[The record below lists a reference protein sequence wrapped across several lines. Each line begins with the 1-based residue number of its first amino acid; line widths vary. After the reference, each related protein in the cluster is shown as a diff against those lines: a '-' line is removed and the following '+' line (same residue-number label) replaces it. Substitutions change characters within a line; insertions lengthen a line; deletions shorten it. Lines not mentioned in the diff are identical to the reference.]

1 MRLPFLVLA
10 AALLLSACRDEQA
23 GPKPRTPPL
32 PPATGAAQVLDAP
45 PADLT
50 FRSGATWGNG
60 AVRYLGSK
68 VSPAQPGR
76 PVTVAH
82 YFRAESTPPGGFAF
96 FVHVVDP
103 DTGQMLSNADH
114 EIQDGAMPVGRFPVG
129 KVVEDI
135 HQVGLPPGVTR
146 ARLLLGFWAGDSR
159 LPVDQPQA
167 HDGAQRMLGPTLGGE
182 ASTLPEYRAPR
193 AAQPP
198 RIDGVLDDA
207 AWAAAPEVVLVGSFD
222 GRQPSLSTR
231 ARLTWDE
238 AHLYVAFD
246 SEDPDVWG
254 TFRQRDD
261 PIYTQE
267 AVEIFLDADG
277 DGRTYN
283 ELQVSPHN
291 VLFDAYFAERRKD
304 LEKGVLWSSGA
315 VSAVEVRGSLDDD
328 GDHDQGWTVEL
339 KIPYANLASV
349 PRIPPVKGDRWRFNL
364 YRLEAHQRKQV
375 EGMAFS
381 PLHIGDFHHLPRF
394 GWLIFD

>member
-1 MRLPFLVLA
+1 MRLSSVVLA
-10 AALLLSACRDEQA
+10 AALLLFACRDEQA
-23 GPKPRTPPL
+23 GPKPRTPAL
-32 PPATGAAQVLDAP
+32 PPPTAAARVLDAP

-50 FRSGATWGNG
+50 FQSGGTWGNG

-68 VSPAQPGR
+68 VFAVQPGR
-76 PVTVAH
+76 PITVAH
-82 YFRAESTPPGGFAF
+82 YFRAESAPPGGFGF
-96 FVHVVDP
+96 FVHLVDP
-103 DTGQMLSNADH
+103 DTGQMLTNADH
-114 EIQDGAMPVGRFPVG
+114 EIQEGAMPLGRFPVG
-129 KVVEDI
+129 KVVEDV
-135 HQVGLPPGVTR
+135 HQVALPPGVTR

-159 LPVDQPQA
+159 LPVDQPGAQ
-167 HDGAQRMLGPTLGGE
+167 DGNQRMLGPTLGAG
-182 ASTLPEYRAPR
+182 APSLPEYRAPR

-207 AWAAAPEVVLVGSFD
+207 AWSAAPEVLLVGSFD
-222 GRQPSLSTR
+222 GRKASLTTR
-231 ARLTWDE
+231 ARLTWDD
-238 AHLYVAFD
+238 ANLYVAFD
-246 SEDPDVWG
+246 SDDPDAWG

-291 VLFDAYFAERRKD
+291 VLFDAFFAERRKD
-304 LEKGVLWSSGA
+304 LEKGMLWSSGA
-315 VSAVEVRGSLDDD
+315 VSAVKVRGTLDED
-328 GDHDQGWTVEL
+328 GDQDQGWSVEL
-339 KIPYANLASV
+339 RIPYANLASV

-364 YRLEAHQRKQV
+364 YRLEAHGRKKV

-381 PLHIGDFHHLPRF
+381 PLQVGDFHHLPRF